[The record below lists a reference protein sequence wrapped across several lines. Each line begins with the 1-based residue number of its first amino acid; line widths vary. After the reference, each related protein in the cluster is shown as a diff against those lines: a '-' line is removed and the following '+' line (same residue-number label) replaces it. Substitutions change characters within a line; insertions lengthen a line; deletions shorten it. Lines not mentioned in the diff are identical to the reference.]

1 MIAAA
6 KNRRKKPA
14 KKRPKNPRSKPS
26 PSPSPTQARRTRLL
40 ALLAT
45 GEFHSG
51 ERLAKRLRISRGGI
65 WKLIRSLQA
74 MGVNIES
81 VPRQGYRLPRAVDL
95 LDRNAILAEMS
106 PETRERLQPLDVLLT
121 VDSTNRYV
129 AEHAANPPGTTHV
142 CAAEIQN
149 AGRGRRGRS
158 WVAPFGCGICMSLGW
173 QFVEAPPTF
182 SALSLAVGVATV
194 HAFQRLGIEG
204 VGLKWPND
212 LIWQQRKLG
221 GILIEMRGES
231 AGPAQVVIGI
241 GINMRMPASA
251 RLMLAEQQA
260 ALISDVHEIMRDRTP
275 PRNAVIAILVEEVT
289 RMLQTFGTKGFEP
302 FADEWHKLDTLA
314 DAQVRVMSGAET
326 TFGRARGVD
335 VDGTLLVDVDGELRR
350 FASGEV
356 SLRAAR

>member
-6 KNRRKKPA
+6 KRK
-14 KKRPKNPRSKPS
+14 
-26 PSPSPTQARRTRLL
+26 SPTQARRARLL
-40 ALLAT
+40 AMLAT
-45 GEFHSG
+45 GEFYSG
-51 ERLAKRLRISRGGI
+51 EKLAKRLRISRGGV
-65 WKLIRSLQA
+65 WKLIRTLQA
-74 MGVNIES
+74 MGINIES

-106 PETRERLQPLDVLLT
+106 PEMRERVTPLEVLLT

-129 AEHAANPPGTTHV
+129 SEQPANPPGTTQLCV
-142 CAAEIQN
+142 AEVQN

-158 WVAPFGCGICMSLGW
+158 WVAPFGTGVCMSMSW
-173 QFVEAPPTF
+173 QFVEAPPAF
-182 SALSLAVGVATV
+182 SALSLAVGVAAV
-194 HAFQRLGIEG
+194 RAFGRLGVEG

-231 AGPAQVVIGI
+231 AGPAQVVIGL
-241 GINMRMPASA
+241 GINMRMPAPV

-260 ALISDVHEIMRDRTP
+260 ALIADVHEIMRERTP
-275 PRNAVIAILVEEVT
+275 TRNALIAMLAEEIT
-289 RMLQTFGTKGFEP
+289 RMLQTFGQRGFEP
-302 FADEWHKLDTLA
+302 FADEWRRLDTLA
-314 DAQVRVMSGAET
+314 DAQVKVMSGTET
-326 TFGRARGVD
+326 AFGRARGVEI
-335 VDGTLLVDVDGELRR
+335 DGTLLVDVDGVLRR

>member
-6 KNRRKKPA
+6 KRK
-14 KKRPKNPRSKPS
+14 
-26 PSPSPTQARRTRLL
+26 SPTQARRARLL

-51 ERLAKRLRISRGGI
+51 EKLAKRLRISRGGV
-65 WKLIRSLQA
+65 WKLIRTLQA
-74 MGVNIES
+74 MGINIES

-106 PETRERLQPLDVLLT
+106 PQMRERVTPLEVLLT

-129 AEHAANPPGTTHV
+129 SEQAANEPGTTHV
-142 CAAEIQN
+142 CVAEVQN

-158 WVAPFGCGICMSLGW
+158 WVAPFGTGVCMSMSW

-194 HAFQRLGIEG
+194 RAFQRLGVEG

-231 AGPAQVVIGI
+231 AGPAQVVIGL
-241 GINMRMPASA
+241 GINMRMPGPV

-260 ALISDVHEIMRDRTP
+260 ALIADVHEIMRERTP
-275 PRNAVIAILVEEVT
+275 TRNALIAMLAEEIT
-289 RMLQTFGTKGFEP
+289 RMLETFGQRGFAP
-302 FADEWHKLDTLA
+302 FADEWRRLDTLA
-314 DAQVRVMSGAET
+314 DAQVKVMSGTET
-326 TFGRARGVD
+326 AFGRARGVEI
-335 VDGTLLVDVDGELRR
+335 DGTLLVDVDGVLRR

>member
-1 MIAAA
+1 MIAA
-6 KNRRKKPA
+6 A
-14 KKRPKNPRSKPS
+14 KKRPKNRPQNRHGK
-26 PSPSPTQARRTRLL
+26 PSPTQARRARLL

-74 MGVNIES
+74 IGVNIES

-95 LDRNAILAEMS
+95 LERNAILAEMS
-106 PETRERLQPLDVLLT
+106 PESRDLLQPLDVLLT

-142 CAAEIQN
+142 CVAEIQN

-158 WVAPFGCGICMSLGW
+158 WVAPFGSGICMSLGW

-182 SALSLAVGVATV
+182 SALSLAVGVAAV
-194 HAFQRLGIEG
+194 HAFQRLGIQG

-241 GINMRMPASA
+241 GINMRMPGQV

-275 PRNAVIAILVEEVT
+275 PRNAVIAMLVEEVT
-289 RMLQTFGTKGFEP
+289 RMLQTFGVKGFEP
-302 FADEWHKLDTLA
+302 FVEEWHKLDTLA
-314 DAQVRVMSGAET
+314 DAPVRVMSGAET

-335 VDGTLLVDVDGELRR
+335 IDGTLLVDVEGELRR